1 MKKNF
6 ISTDKGISSE
16 PSDDYWKELNETKI
30 IYQRDG
36 KHYVFDGSEEKLIIL
51 RMSKK
56 KKNE

>member
-16 PSDDYWKELNETKI
+16 PNDDYWKELNETKI

-36 KHYVFDGSEEKLIIL
+36 KHYVFDGSEEKPIIL